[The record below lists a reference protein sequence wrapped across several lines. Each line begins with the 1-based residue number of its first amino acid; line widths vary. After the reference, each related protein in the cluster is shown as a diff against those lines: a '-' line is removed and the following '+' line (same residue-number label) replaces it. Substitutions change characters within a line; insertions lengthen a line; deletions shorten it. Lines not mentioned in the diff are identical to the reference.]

1 MPVGGTSSGGQ
12 PPEGKPAGRPIGK
25 RKSPDGEDTVPHSTS
40 PASRRHDLS
49 NNNAGMDAVIGV
61 PVKLLQ
67 TIRVQDRS
75 KAPKAANDGAESRQ
89 AEDGEGRARL
99 VWSQELHNR
108 FLNALSHLGLEKAV
122 PKSIL
127 GLMEVDGMT
136 RENIASHLQKYRI
149 YLKKLGGLSS
159 KDKVTVEQLQE
170 LHEEN
175 IRRMA
180 TEEAAQEA
188 GVSVDESDSN
198 AAVEQP
204 VPRLRNVVD
213 GIPITGA
220 MHVGMAPSALKQVE
234 KELLDPRN
242 LQYPAVGLQVVPGG
256 SQVPR
261 AMQQHYHQNH
271 HEFDLDSFEAVRADT
286 DETTGTAGKEKGIR
300 RDDDEDKHDD
310 EYVPGYR

>member
-1 MPVGGTSSGGQ
+1 MPVGRTSSGGH

-25 RKSPDGEDTVPHSTS
+25 RKSPDGEETVVPHSTS

-67 TIRVQDRS
+67 TIRGQDRS
-75 KAPKAANDGAESRQ
+75 KAPKDANDGAESRQ

-204 VPRLRNVVD
+204 APRLRNVVD

-242 LQYPAVGLQVVPGG
+242 LQYPAVGLQVG
-256 SQVPR
+256 SQVPH
-261 AMQQHYHQNH
+261 QHYHQNH
-271 HEFDLDSFEAVRADT
+271 ELDLDRFEAVRADT
-286 DETTGTAGKEKGIR
+286 DETAGTAGKEEGIR
-300 RDDDEDKHDD
+300 RDDDDDEHDD
-310 EYVPGYR
+310 EYVPGCVRR